1 MYTNMYFN
9 ILEVSNLQ
17 ADFHNGKDFESS
29 QNEWILGFLMFYQKV
44 YRQQK

>member
-1 MYTNMYFN
+1 MFFN

-29 QNEWILGFLMFYQKV
+29 QKEILGF
-44 YRQQK
+44 